1 MNTPERPPEV
11 PPPPPPPRRAQ
22 TGGDARAILSAAG
35 PLFFL
40 PPVMALA
47 DRAVTVLGVPLIAVY
62 VFAVWLAGIVL
73 IALSAQRGQVD

>member
-1 MNTPERPPEV
+1 MNTSERPPEV
-11 PPPPPPPRRAQ
+11 PAPPRRVPV
-22 TGGDARAILSAAG
+22 GGDARAILSAAG

-47 DRAVTVLGVPLIAVY
+47 DRELTILGVPLLAVY

-73 IALSAQRGQVD
+73 IALSARRDKAD